1 MRAPRRGTIATFNS
15 VKVFSGSDRAAVDR
29 LVEVWLA
36 RHPRIHLIE
45 AIVTESSTSEGT
57 CVCITLF
64 FHAPP
69 LPVVVPV
76 ARVN

>member
-1 MRAPRRGTIATFNS
+1 MKAPRRGSIATFNS

-29 LVEVWLA
+29 AVEVWLA

-45 AIVTESSTSEGT
+45 AIVTESTTDAST

-64 FHAPP
+64 FHEPP
-69 LPVVVPV
+69 LAVIVPV
-76 ARVN
+76 ATMN

>member
-1 MRAPRRGTIATFNS
+1 L
-15 VKVFSGSDRAAVDR
+15 KVFSGSDRAAVDR

-45 AIVTESSTSEGT
+45 AIVTESSTREGS

-69 LPVVVPV
+69 LQVVAPV
-76 ARVN
+76 ATTN